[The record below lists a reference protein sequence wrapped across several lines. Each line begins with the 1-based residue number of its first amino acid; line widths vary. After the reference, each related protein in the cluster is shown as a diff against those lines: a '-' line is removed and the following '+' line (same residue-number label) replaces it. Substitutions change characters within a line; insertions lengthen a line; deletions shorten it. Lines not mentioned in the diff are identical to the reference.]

1 MTVFILSALGAALL
15 MVGVVTCFLSVG
27 KKKEFLKLDIM
38 HQPKRFIAPPKET
51 KGSDQN
57 GHAAGKGEKD
67 TDGEELT
74 DGSMRRKGPEVVF
87 TAHDV
92 NNQIKKEFKIDR

>member
-1 MTVFILSALGAALL
+1 MFILSALGAALL

-57 GHAAGKGEKD
+57 GHAPGKGEKD
-67 TDGEELT
+67 TDGEEVS